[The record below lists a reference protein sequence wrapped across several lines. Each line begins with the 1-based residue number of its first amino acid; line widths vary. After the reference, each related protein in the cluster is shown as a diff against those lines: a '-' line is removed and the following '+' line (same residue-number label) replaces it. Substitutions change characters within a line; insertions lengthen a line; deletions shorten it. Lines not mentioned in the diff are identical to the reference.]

1 MVDIMMGVVVISAIN
16 LVLLSVLTYIWA
28 SNYRKFGSPHIL
40 GLIIFAVALAAE
52 NVAAVYFHFQAME
65 MLYAAEPAA
74 QWAAIV
80 LRSLQLVALVALT
93 WTTTK

>member
-1 MVDIMMGVVVISAIN
+1 MLAVAAISAVN
-16 LVLLSVLTYIWA
+16 LALLSVLTYVWG
-28 SNYRKFGSPHIL
+28 SNYRKFNSPHIL

-52 NVAAVYFHFQAME
+52 NVAAIYFHFQAME

-80 LRSLQLVALVALT
+80 LRSLQLIALVALT
-93 WTTTK
+93 WTTTR